1 MYALT
6 LFGIH
11 TNTGNAA
18 DSDKTSIVHL
28 IKCKKRFLVVKVNIL
43 KETLSL

>member
-1 MYALT
+1 MTETLYNMYAFT

-18 DSDKTSIVHL
+18 DSAKTSIVHL
-28 IKCKKRFLVVKVNIL
+28 IKCKKRFVL
-43 KETLSL
+43 